1 MEAKVIRLA
10 GSTKSVL
17 AIRSGRFADL
27 ETEGKP
33 LVMPPGWTYQPACL
47 DNHCHV
53 LPTGLDLLKLNLRGC
68 STPEEVLDE
77 VRDWHE
83 RNPEGWLHAVQ
94 YDQTKFA
101 GAVHLTRHQ
110 LDAIAPDRPI
120 LLRHSNGHASVGN
133 TAALKAASV
142 TRDTEDPKG
151 GTYVRDESGELTGVL
166 LERAHEVVTSSAP
179 DPSLE
184 EMVEAIMRAGKLLA
198 SFGFSTA
205 DDMMTGRWNLAQE
218 LTAYRLAAERG
229 CAIRTGVC
237 LQYASVLGPRGID
250 PDKLK
255 ELTSAFEAVGGHV
268 VGVKIFADGAI
279 GSATA
284 GIHSQ
289 FKTTGGQG
297 TLIYAPDKLTEMVRK
312 ATDTGWRVVIHSIG
326 DRSTDHVM
334 DALEASGDPS
344 RHRIEHVMI
353 LSDQQ
358 IQRLKRLG
366 CPVTLQPEF
375 LSRFGHAY
383 RSQLPDDVWPR
394 LIRARSLLDA
404 GVPISASTDRPIV
417 IGLPEVGIKALVE
430 RPEGYDPSEALT
442 EEEALLCWTD
452 WASRDRGTGEFIGGV
467 RVGRQADL
475 RWFDQSDQLAE
486 VWRSGEPVWRKSDQ
500 DSLKSANP

>member
-1 MEAKVIRLA
+1 MEAKIVSVE
-10 GSTKSVL
+10 GSSEPAF
-17 AIRSGRFADL
+17 AIKSGRFAHAA
-27 ETEGKP
+27 EGGRAGT
-33 LVMPPGWTYQPACL
+33 MPAGWTYQPACI

-68 STPEEVLDE
+68 STSDDVLDA
-77 VRDWHE
+77 VRDWHRE
-83 RNPEGWLHAVQ
+83 KPDGWLHAVQ

-101 GAVHLTRHQ
+101 GAVHLTRHD
-110 LDAIAPDRPI
+110 LDAISPDRPI

-133 TAALKAASV
+133 SAALAAAGV
-142 TRDTEDPKG
+142 NEEAQDPKG
-151 GTYVRDESGELTGVL
+151 GTYVRDAAGKLTGVL
-166 LERAHEVVTSSAP
+166 LERAHEHVSSSAP

-184 EMVEAIMRAGKLLA
+184 EMVEAILRAGRLLA
-198 SFGFSTA
+198 SYGFSTA

-237 LQYASVLGPRGID
+237 MQYASVLGPRGID
-250 PDKLK
+250 SGELK
-255 ELTSAFEAVGGHV
+255 ELSDAYKAAGGHV

-284 GIHSQ
+284 AIHAR

-297 TLIYAPDKLTEMVRK
+297 TLIYSPDKLTEMFRR
-312 ATDTGWRVVIHSIG
+312 ATDAGWRVVVHSIG

-334 DALEASGDPS
+334 DAVEASGDPA

-353 LSDQQ
+353 LSDEQ
-358 IQRLKRLG
+358 ILRLKRLG

-383 RSQLPDDVWPR
+383 RSQLPDDIWPR

-417 IGLPEVGIKALVE
+417 IGLPEVGINALVQ
-430 RPEGYDPSEALT
+430 RPEGYDPSESLT
-442 EEEALLCWTD
+442 DEEALLCWTD
-452 WASRDRGTGEFIGGV
+452 WASRDRGTGDDLGGIHL
-467 RVGRQADL
+467 GKQADL
-475 RWFDQSDQLAE
+475 RWFDEKGALAE
-486 VWRSGEPVWRKSDQ
+486 VWRSGEAVWRASGQ
-500 DSLKSANP
+500 DS